1 MQNVIEAVQ
10 AQLKKVGI
18 NLDVELVE
26 HATYHAQIRKDLSQL
41 VHYNAGRF
49 PIADIYLTQ
58 FYDSA
63 SIVGTPTA
71 VTNFSHCNVADTEI
85 RAARSEPDA
94 NKQKELWKVAQT
106 KIIKAVCGIP
116 IYEQLQLWAWH
127 SDLVLGYESN
137 FKGSLNLSPPITEK
151 THFTK

>member
-1 MQNVIEAVQ
+1 
-10 AQLKKVGI
+10 LKKVGI
-18 NLDVELVE
+18 NLDIELVE
-26 HATYHAQIRKDLSQL
+26 HATYHAQIRRDLSQL

-49 PIADIYLTQ
+49 PVADIYLTQ

-63 SIVGTPTA
+63 SIVGQPRA
-71 VTNFSHCNVADTEI
+71 VTNFSHCNLADGEI
-85 RAARSEPDA
+85 RAARTEPDA
-94 NKQKELWKVAQT
+94 NKQKELWKVAQA

-127 SDLVLGYESN
+127 SNLVLGYESD

-151 THFTK
+151 THFIR